1 MITGLP
7 ADLADENIQLVSY
20 AGDDVS
26 FLEDSNGFVGR
37 LSADYK
43 YGDGADDVIKA
54 GTLVIVGNYR
64 GDPVYNTIR
73 IMGKFTTTKA
83 SADPSSDS
91 SVDEVTFEETERPLD
106 GYALMFAEIPEDK
119 EVSDISDGL
128 FIFVPNV
135 QKEAELQEITSCDG
149 SNLLPSQ
156 IKAQLY
162 RTDLPED
169 STIKRE
175 TAETLWIHSPG
186 GDELP
191 TITLT
196 QN

>member
-1 MITGLP
+1 MIGE
-7 ADLADENIQLVSY
+7 DEKTYHALKAQIEKLKEELKL
-20 AGDDVS
+20 
-26 FLEDSNGFVGR
+26 LED
-37 LSADYK
+37 AK
-43 YGDGADDVIKA
+43 GDA
-54 GTLVIVGNYR
+54 GE
-64 GDPVYNTIR
+64 D
-73 IMGKFTTTKA
+73 A
-83 SADPSSDS
+83 
-91 SVDEVTFEETERPLD
+91 EEDTRE
-106 GYALMFAEIPEDK
+106 
-119 EVSDISDGL
+119 
-128 FIFVPNV
+128 
-135 QKEAELQEITSCDG
+135 EAEGGDES
-149 SNLLPSQ
+149 PAASQ

>member
-1 MITGLP
+1 M
-7 ADLADENIQLVSY
+7 
-20 AGDDVS
+20 
-26 FLEDSNGFVGR
+26 GR

>member
-1 MITGLP
+1 MLLAEVP
-7 ADLADENIQLVSY
+7 AD
-20 AGDDVS
+20 G
-26 FLEDSNGFVGR
+26 
-37 LSADYK
+37 
-43 YGDGADDVIKA
+43 
-54 GTLVIVGNYR
+54 
-64 GDPVYNTIR
+64 
-73 IMGKFTTTKA
+73 
-83 SADPSSDS
+83 
-91 SVDEVTFEETERPLD
+91 
-106 GYALMFAEIPEDK
+106 

-156 IKAQLY
+156 IKVELY
-162 RTDLPED
+162 RTDDPN
-169 STIKRE
+169 SAASKRK

>member
-1 MITGLP
+1 M
-7 ADLADENIQLVSY
+7 
-20 AGDDVS
+20 
-26 FLEDSNGFVGR
+26 
-37 LSADYK
+37 
-43 YGDGADDVIKA
+43 
-54 GTLVIVGNYR
+54 
-64 GDPVYNTIR
+64 
-73 IMGKFTTTKA
+73 
-83 SADPSSDS
+83 
-91 SVDEVTFEETERPLD
+91 
-106 GYALMFAEIPEDK
+106 
-119 EVSDISDGL
+119 
-128 FIFVPNV
+128 PNV

>member
-1 MITGLP
+1 M
-7 ADLADENIQLVSY
+7 
-20 AGDDVS
+20 
-26 FLEDSNGFVGR
+26 GR

-43 YGDGADDVIKA
+43 YGDSADDVIKA

-64 GDPVYNTIR
+64 GDPVYNTISVQ
-73 IMGKFTTTKA
+73 GLFTKTAATT
-83 SADPSSDS
+83 DP
-91 SVDEVTFEETERPLD
+91 DEQESYSETERPLD
-106 GYALMFAEIPEDK
+106 GYALMFAEVPADG

-156 IKAQLY
+156 IKVELY
-162 RTDLPED
+162 RTDDPN
-169 STIKRE
+169 SAASKRK